1 MSAARALCLAQL
13 GRTEEAR
20 TIVGPLLDVEGS
32 SDEELITES
41 LVLLLQAAVDLDER
55 VAARALAARLACLAH
70 LIVPERCMCV
80 ARHLGDA
87 ALLLG
92 DRATARTY
100 YAQALESA
108 GRIRFR
114 PELALTH
121 LRLAEL
127 LLEESDDAARSEAL
141 EHLDISIPELRD
153 MHMQPALERAEAL
166 SGQHRA
172 APPPTLTRSSASDG
186 LTTREREIVSLI
198 AGGLSNREIGERLV
212 ITVGTVEVHVK
223 HILGKLNFKS
233 RSQVAV
239 WFRLHHGEGPENEGT

>member
-1 MSAARALCLAQL
+1 LL
-13 GRTEEAR
+13 E
-20 TIVGPLLDVEGS
+20 VGGS
-32 SDEELITES
+32 SDEELVTVS
-41 LVLLLQAAVDLDER
+41 LVLLLQAAVVLDER
-55 VAARALAARLACLAH
+55 EAAQALAARLACVANLTVADSD
-70 LIVPERCMCV
+70 LCTCI

-87 ALLLG
+87 AVLLG
-92 DRATARTY
+92 DRAAARTY

-114 PELALTH
+114 PEVALTH

-127 LLEESDDAARSEAL
+127 LLEESDNPARSEAL

-153 MHMQPALERAEAL
+153 MHMQPALECAEAL
-166 SGQHRA
+166 RDKHRA
-172 APPPTLTRSSASDG
+172 AAPPTLARSLASDT

-239 WFRLHHGEGPENEGT
+239 WFGRHHGEDPFLSDELDEAVG